1 MIHTRCL
8 SQHPSVRKMSSYE
21 SKPVTIASADVFFA
35 AGIRIAGSG
44 TEKGV
49 LIPYSRSFFTKIP
62 QYPAVSRIPHPAIFF
77 FIFSSLSRIPLL
89 FVGFFRK
96 SRPASQSAP
105 PLGTFSSRCHKE
117 SFTILGPPFAVVELP
132 MKLCL
137 RFFTIND

>member
-35 AGIRIAGSG
+35 AGIRIVGSG

-77 FIFSSLSRIPLL
+77 LFFHRFPEFLFCLWVFSEKAARLLSRLRRLVRFRQGVIRNLL
-89 FVGFFRK
+89 PFWG
-96 SRPASQSAP
+96 P
-105 PLGTFSSRCHKE
+105 PLQ
-117 SFTILGPPFAVVELP
+117 LLNYP
-132 MKLCL
+132 
-137 RFFTIND
+137 